1 MSEHHWRRVG
11 LPSALVI
18 LPLLAVAVSTT
29 TRTDASEVTA
39 VATALDP
46 ANPFAAPSSL
56 PYQLPPFD
64 RIHDGDFMPA
74 FTAGMAEQLREV
86 QAITN
91 NPEPA
96 SFENTSLALEKTG
109 RLLGRVGRTFNS
121 LNASHGSEATQKIE
135 ADTAPL
141 LAAHSDA
148 INLDVALFK
157 RIDDLYQ
164 RRSSLGLDA
173 ESLALLERQ
182 HLDLVRAGAML
193 PEAAKAQLRHY
204 NTEIS
209 TLASQFGQNLLKEA
223 RDGGVLIDQLSELD
237 GLSAAQV
244 ATAAEVAKAHGMPG
258 KWMLPLQNTTTQPVL
273 VQLKNRAL
281 RERIYKASVTRA
293 SSGATNNLP
302 VLLQLSKL
310 RAERAQLLGY
320 ASHAA
325 YTLEDESAGTP
336 AAVDAMLKQLAGPTR
351 AAVLREAA
359 AIRALIARQAAKA
372 HTRPFEPQAWDWDFY
387 AEQVRKARYDFNEE
401 EVKPYFELNR
411 VLEDGVFY
419 AAHELFGLTFKERKD
434 LPVYG
439 PDVGVYEVFDAD
451 GAALALFYTDY
462 FARDYK
468 NGGAWMSNF
477 VEQSQLYGL
486 RPIVINNV
494 NIDKPAP
501 GQPVLLSFDEVR
513 TLFHEFGHALHGM
526 LSNVKY
532 ESLAGANTTRDFVE
546 FPSQY
551 NEMWAREPVVLAHY
565 ARHYQTGAPLPP
577 ALLQR
582 ILAAQNF
589 NQGHD
594 TAEKITAAAID
605 MAFHQLKPQQVPA
618 PDEVAA
624 FERQTMKS
632 LGLDLDAVPPRYH
645 APYFRHVFAD
655 EYSAGYYAYLWSEV
669 LARDTGQWL
678 HEHGGLTRANGQI
691 LRDKVLSRGRTRSPQ
706 QLFQDFYGR
715 APDAGPLLEYHGLN
729 SGAAPKAKL
738 TPKAHAAPQSGQH

>member
-11 LPSALVI
+11 LPAALVI
-18 LPLLAVAVSTT
+18 VPLLAVAVSTT
-29 TRTDASEVTA
+29 TLGDAIEVTA
-39 VATALDP
+39 ASTALDP

-74 FTAGMAEQLREV
+74 FIAGMAEQLREV
-86 QAITN
+86 QAITS

-109 RLLGRVGRTFNS
+109 RLLGRVGRTFNT
-121 LNASHGSEATQKIE
+121 LNASHGSEATQKIA

-157 RIDDLYQ
+157 RIDALYQ

-182 HLDLVRAGAML
+182 HLDMVRAGAML
-193 PEAAKAQLRHY
+193 PEAAKAQLRQY

-223 RDGGVLIDQLSELD
+223 REGGVLIDRVTLLD

-258 KWMLPLQNTTTQPVL
+258 QWMLPLQNTTTQPVL
-273 VQLKNRAL
+273 AQLKNRAL
-281 RERIYKASVTRA
+281 RERIYKASVSRA

-336 AAVDAMLKQLAGPTR
+336 AAVDAMLKQLAGPTC
-351 AAVLREAA
+351 AAVLRETA
-359 AIRALIARQAAKA
+359 AIRALIAQQTTKA

-451 GAALALFYTDY
+451 GSALALFYTDY

-494 NIDKPAP
+494 NIGKPAP

-526 LSNVKY
+526 LSNVNY
-532 ESLAGANTTRDFVE
+532 ESLAGTNTTRDFVE

-589 NQGHD
+589 NQGYA

-605 MAFHQLKPQQVPA
+605 MAFHQLTPQEVPA
-618 PDEVAA
+618 PDQVAA
-624 FERQTMKS
+624 FEQHTMKS
-632 LGLDLDAVPPRYH
+632 LGLDLAAVPPRYH

-678 HEHGGLTRANGQI
+678 HEHGGLTRANGQV
-691 LRDKVLSRGRTRSPQ
+691 LRDKLLSRGRTRSPQ
-706 QLFQDFYGR
+706 QLFLDFYGR
-715 APDAGPLLEYHGLN
+715 APDAGPLVEYHGLKA
-729 SGAAPKAKL
+729 SAAPR
-738 TPKAHAAPQSGQH
+738 AHAAPRSGQH

>member
-1 MSEHHWRRVG
+1 MSEQHWRRVG
-11 LPSALVI
+11 LPAALLIV
-18 LPLLAVAVSTT
+18 PLLVVAVSTSEPG
-29 TRTDASEVTA
+29 DASEVTA
-39 VATALDP
+39 AAPALDP

-86 QAITN
+86 QAITS

-121 LNASHGSEATQKIE
+121 LNASHGSEVTQKIE
-135 ADTAPL
+135 ADMAPL

-182 HLDLVRAGAML
+182 HLDMVRAGAML
-193 PEAAKAQLRHY
+193 PEAAKAQLRLY
-204 NTEIS
+204 NTQIS

-223 RDGGVLIDQLSELD
+223 REGGVVIDQLSELD
-237 GLSAAQV
+237 GLSAAQI
-244 ATAAEVAKAHGMPG
+244 ATAAEAAKAHGMPG
-258 KWMLPLQNTTTQPVL
+258 KWLLPLQNTTTQPVL
-273 VQLKNRAL
+273 SQLRNRAL
-281 RERIYKASVTRA
+281 RERIYQASVSRA

-325 YTLEDESAGTP
+325 YTLENESAGTP
-336 AAVDAMLKQLAGPTR
+336 AAVEAMLKQLAGPTR
-351 AAVLREAA
+351 AALLRETA
-359 AIRALIARQAAKA
+359 AIRRLIAQQAART
-372 HTRPFEPQAWDWDFY
+372 HTRPFEPRAWDWDFY

-451 GAALALFYTDY
+451 GSPLALFYTDY

-494 NIDKPAP
+494 NIDKPAA

-526 LSNVKY
+526 LSNVNY

-589 NQGHD
+589 NQGYA

-605 MAFHQLKPQQVPA
+605 MAFHQLGLQQVPA
-618 PDEVAA
+618 PGEVAA
-624 FERQTMKS
+624 FERQSMKS

-645 APYFRHVFAD
+645 AAYFRHVFAD

-715 APDAGPLLEYHGLN
+715 APDAGPLLEYHGLKTSAAPKVN
-729 SGAAPKAKL
+729 AAPKAQ
-738 TPKAHAAPQSGQH
+738 AAPKSDKH